1 MNSGSNYDP
10 RYNAKVYIP
19 KAQRHVPV
27 TPVEAPEPAPKA
39 TPQKPQQAHRAVRTL
54 RISPQRQNA
63 VTTESPIYG
72 GKKTRDQACVRAKQR
87 TSLDAPLHGLS
98 TNATWRTPTE
108 IAEARHPR
116 ERGDPVT
123 RIRKTFSLQTCPLS
137 CGGFRGATD
146 KPSRLARAN
155 AGAQR
160 IA

>member
-72 GKKTRDQACVRAKQR
+72 GKKRETRPV
-87 TSLDAPLHGLS
+87 SAPNNEPHWTLPC
-98 TNATWRTPTE
+98 TDYRPTP
-108 IAEARHPR
+108 
-116 ERGDPVT
+116 
-123 RIRKTFSLQTCPLS
+123 
-137 CGGFRGATD
+137 RGAHQQ
-146 KPSRLARAN
+146 K
-155 AGAQR
+155 
-160 IA
+160 